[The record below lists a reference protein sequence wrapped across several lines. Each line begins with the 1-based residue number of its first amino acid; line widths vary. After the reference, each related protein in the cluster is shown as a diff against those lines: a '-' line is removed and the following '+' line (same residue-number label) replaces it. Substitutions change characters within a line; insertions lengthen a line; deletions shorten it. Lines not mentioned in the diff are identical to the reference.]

1 MKIVKVGTG
10 WCNACNQ
17 YQPTFDGVKQ
27 ALGFQHPDVEWEE
40 WNADVVDVSRYGIT
54 TIPVTLALDEN
65 GDAIKSVVGNIS
77 TESLVQ
83 FVLDAKKDMNF
94 TEEENEVEF

>member
-1 MKIVKVGTG
+1 MKVVKVGAP
-10 WCNACNQ
+10 WCPSCNQ
-17 YQPTFDGVKQ
+17 YQPTFDGVKS
-27 ALGFQHPDVEWEE
+27 ALGFQHPDVEWEQ
-40 WNADVVDVSRYGIT
+40 WNTDVVDVSRYGIT

-77 TESLVQ
+77 TGSLVQ

-94 TEEENEVEF
+94 TEEEIEVEF